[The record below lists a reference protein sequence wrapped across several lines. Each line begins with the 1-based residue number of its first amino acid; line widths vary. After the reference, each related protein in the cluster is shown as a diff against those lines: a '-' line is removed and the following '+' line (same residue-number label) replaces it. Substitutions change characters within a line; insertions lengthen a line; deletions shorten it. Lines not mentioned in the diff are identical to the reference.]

1 MKRLK
6 DKDSQEQNG
15 QGDTDKPPRSAYDKA
30 LGLLARREHSRRELR
45 MKLDRG
51 GFARDESTQALERLG
66 EQTYQDDNRFGEMLV
81 RSRISQG
88 YGPIRLRAELKSHGL
103 ADAAIR
109 ELIDAADADWP
120 VLAAAQLR
128 RRYGSP
134 SADPAERARRA
145 QFLLRRGFA
154 AATVRSLTHADVDD
168 AADE

>member
-1 MKRLK
+1 MKRP
-6 DKDSQEQNG
+6 QEKSAQEKNAKG
-15 QGDTDKPPRSAYDKA
+15 ETGKPPRSAYDKA

-66 EQTYQDDNRFGEMLV
+66 EQTYQDDTRFGEMLV

-88 YGPIRLRAELKSHGL
+88 YGPMRLRAELKSHGL
-103 ADAAIR
+103 GDAAVR
-109 ELIDAADADWP
+109 ELIDAADADWQA
-120 VLAAAQLR
+120 LAAAQLR
-128 RRYGSP
+128 KRYGSP